1 MNATQT
7 NYTEVMSHIEAFKA
21 DALKSIAKRQAKKNG
36 DTKRDAMCDA
46 SIEQFQKV
54 VDFNGTDDE
63 SLKVLIGSLVTELKM
78 PNSNSFI
85 SLLNMYQANK

>member
-7 NYTEVMSHIEAFKA
+7 NYTEVMSHIEAFKV
-21 DALKSIAKRQAKKNG
+21 DALKSIAKRQSKKNG
-36 DTKRDAMCDA
+36 DPKRDAMCDA

>member
-7 NYTEVMSHIEAFKA
+7 NYTEVMTHIERFKA
-21 DALKSIAKRQAKKNG
+21 DALKSIAKRQEKKNG
-36 DTKRDAMCDA
+36 DPKRDAMCDA

-54 VDFNGTDDE
+54 VDFNGTDNE
-63 SLKVLIGSLVTELKM
+63 ELMMMIGSLVTELKM

-85 SLLNMYQANK
+85 AQLNMYQANK